1 MFNIFGFYKFKKL
14 NNLKTLKDRLVN
26 NLKDY
31 EICGTIIISSE
42 GVNGT
47 ISAKNNNLLKFN
59 KLLKK
64 ILSIKKYN
72 SENNSNSKFNPFHKP
87 KVKIKKEVVPMGF
100 KVRNYNYPSNNLN
113 PREWNKIIKKKDT
126 VLIDARKSFEYDVGT
141 FKKSLNPNIENFRQF
156 PKYLNQFKNSENIA
170 MFCTGGI
177 RCEKASVYL
186 EKKGFK
192 NIYQLK
198 GGILNY
204 LQKINRKKSLWKG
217 ECFVFDN
224 RVSLKHG
231 LVQGT
236 YTVCRVL

>member
-1 MFNIFGFYKFKKL
+1 MFNIFGFYKFKKI
-14 NNLKTLKDRLVN
+14 NNLKKLKKKLEN

-31 EICGTIIISSE
+31 GISGTIIISSE

-47 ISAKNNNLLKFN
+47 ISAKNNNLFKFN

-100 KVRNYNYPSNNLN
+100 KVKNYKYPKNNLN
-113 PREWNKIIKKKDT
+113 PIEWNKIIKKKDT

-141 FKKSLNPNIENFRQF
+141 FKKSLNPNIENFREF
-156 PKYLNQFKNSENIA
+156 PKYLNQFKNNEKIA

-177 RCEKASVYL
+177 RCEKA
-186 EKKGFK
+186 
-192 NIYQLK
+192 NIYLK
-198 GGILNY
+198 
-204 LQKINRKKSLWKG
+204 KK
-217 ECFVFDN
+217 
-224 RVSLKHG
+224 RI
-231 LVQGT
+231 
-236 YTVCRVL
+236 